1 METAQ
6 TAQARP
12 GEVLVRLVLYVPSP
26 WSVVCPVLP
35 RLDPNTT
42 LSPPAATGL
51 PSSSKVSTWRV
62 AALLPSLATRTGA
75 AHSRLV
81 WGLASPLPGWSTK
94 STLVVLLT
102 GRPLRVALTSAVSTF
117 IDLLS
122 VAV

>member
-75 AHSRLV
+75 AHSRPAC
-81 WGLASPLPGWSTK
+81 GPAAPLAGWATKATPLGP
-94 STLVVLLT
+94 LT
-102 GRPLRVALTSAVSTF
+102 GRPLG
-117 IDLLS
+117 
-122 VAV
+122 